1 MNNGIIFKLRIGII
15 LFIYILSL
23 NSCGFKPI
31 YKRSLNPANDFLQSI
46 EIEPIVSP
54 EGADFY
60 NHLKNILPVAQNVKY
75 TLETKLSF
83 QKDYSIIQK
92 NSDVLRENVTV
103 KVSYKLLDSNTQK
116 LITSGH
122 FSRLSSFSS
131 NFSPYSNQT
140 SQQET
145 QKSLAIMSA
154 EEIRNRIILFFENSK
169 K

>member
-1 MNNGIIFKLRIGII
+1 MILKLRAGII
-15 LFIYILSL
+15 LFVYIFSL
-23 NSCGFKPI
+23 TSCGFKPI
-31 YKRSLNPANDFLQSI
+31 YKKELNQASDFLQSI
-46 EIEPIVSP
+46 EVAPISSP

-75 TLETKLSF
+75 TLETKLSY

-92 NSDVLRENVTV
+92 NSDVLRESVTV
-103 KVSYKLLDSNTQK
+103 RVSYKLLDSNTQK

-122 FSRLSSFSS
+122 FSRLSSFST